1 MPNQYANDPQ
11 KRIRPTQNQ
20 DGSGPSRRQG
30 APGDSP
36 PPGNSPRRPTKRRGD
51 GGKSRWIRAI
61 LLVVVTIGLC
71 IILAVYI
78 LDTANDLF
86 GLNQEDRAIEVVVP
100 DGASNS
106 DVAKILE
113 DAGVIKNPW
122 VFRIYSDLKTK
133 DREFQPGTYIFNSN
147 LGYNE
152 IIVALRSGDYE
163 KEEVRL
169 SFAEGR
175 TLREIA
181 DILEEYRV
189 CDAKEFLDYLQ
200 SAEYDYEFFNAIP
213 DDDLRYF
220 RLEGYVFPD
229 TYDFYVG
236 ESVQDVAR
244 KFLRNFNDKMTDELK
259 DRMLEMNMSIDETII
274 LASIIQREAADVED
288 MRLVSSA
295 FHNRV
300 AMSETYPRL
309 QSDVTVFYV
318 NNNIKPYLQRT
329 NQDMYDAYNT
339 YVREGLPVGAICNPG
354 MDAIEAALY
363 PAESDYLF
371 FVTDADGEFYYAETA
386 EEHYRNVAQAMAE
399 GGEAHGI
406 DTQ

>member
-1 MPNQYANDPQ
+1 
-11 KRIRPTQNQ
+11 
-20 DGSGPSRRQG
+20 
-30 APGDSP
+30 
-36 PPGNSPRRPTKRRGD
+36 
-51 GGKSRWIRAI
+51 
-61 LLVVVTIGLC
+61 VVTIGLC

-147 LGYNE
+147 LGYDE